1 MSFRLLWHAVT
12 VETDEPS
19 LADTLGGLVASAAH
33 PMAAARTQQYRVKS
47 RQDGLEISEEGD
59 LLALV
64 SGSLQACDA
73 IHERAHRRAF
83 ELADLKGWL
92 MLRGALV
99 DVGERRLLLLGPP
112 GAGKTILTLHLGL
125 GGAAIQGDNRVLLQR
140 GQLLAVPLP
149 LALPED
155 AGELVPELA
164 AIVSELPRAG
174 DRPLL
179 DPARSLSLPWQ
190 LRIARADHVVALER
204 TGTQTGARPCEASE
218 LLGELASALGPTRE
232 LDPGILAAFAA
243 LLQSATGHRL
253 SVTDPTTTAR
263 AIRAIA
269 C

>member
-1 MSFRLLWHAVT
+1 MRFRLLWHAVT

-19 LADTLGGLVASAAH
+19 LVGKLEGLVASAEH
-33 PMAAARTQQYRVKS
+33 PMAAARTQQYRVRT

-64 SGSLQACDA
+64 SDAVEARDA
-73 IHERAHRRAF
+73 IHERSQRRAF
-83 ELADLKGWL
+83 ELAELKGWL

-112 GAGKTILTLHLGL
+112 GAGKTILTLRLGL
-125 GGAAIQGDNRVLLQR
+125 CGAAIQGDDRVLFR
-140 GQLLAVPLP
+140 HGQLLAVPRP
-149 LALPED
+149 LAVPED

-174 DRPLL
+174 GRPLL
-179 DPARSLSLPWQ
+179 DPARALALPWR
-190 LRIARADHVVALER
+190 LRIAPADHVVALER
-204 TGTQTGARPCEASE
+204 AATQTGARPVAPNEI
-218 LLGELASALGPTRE
+218 LGALASALAPPRDVTPRVLG
-232 LDPGILAAFAA
+232 AFAA
-243 LLQSATGHRL
+243 LLQSATAHRL
-253 SVTDPTTTAR
+253 SVSDPGTAAR